1 LREFL
6 ASPASVP
13 YLRMGQRLSTMP
25 VDQLRNVAELLLDI
39 TL

>member
-1 LREFL
+1 
-6 ASPASVP
+6 
-13 YLRMGQRLSTMP
+13 MGQRLSAMP